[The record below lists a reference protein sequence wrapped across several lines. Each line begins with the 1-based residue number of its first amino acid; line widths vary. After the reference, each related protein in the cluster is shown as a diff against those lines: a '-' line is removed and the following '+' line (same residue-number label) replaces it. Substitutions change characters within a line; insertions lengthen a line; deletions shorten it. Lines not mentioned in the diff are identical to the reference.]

1 MRKKQRY
8 GGLSPR
14 HVRLIRDYLQTA
26 YNTATAWDAR
36 NVWVWLLLNSEPSA
50 LERAK
55 AAGLGKRHV
64 NALKAGIEVL
74 KRKRLGRLCDWNP
87 KQSFAAIGI
96 SIAEDE
102 LEPTQAP
109 QADLSA
115 A

>member
-1 MRKKQRY
+1 MRKKQSY

-14 HVRLIRDYLQTA
+14 HVRLIRDYLQTD

-36 NVWVWLLLNSEPSA
+36 NVWVWLLLNCEPSA

-55 AAGLGKRHV
+55 TAGLGRRHV
-64 NALKAGIEVL
+64 NALKAGLEVL

-96 SIAEDE
+96 TMPEDE
-102 LEPTQAP
+102 LEPT
-109 QADLSA
+109 
-115 A
+115 